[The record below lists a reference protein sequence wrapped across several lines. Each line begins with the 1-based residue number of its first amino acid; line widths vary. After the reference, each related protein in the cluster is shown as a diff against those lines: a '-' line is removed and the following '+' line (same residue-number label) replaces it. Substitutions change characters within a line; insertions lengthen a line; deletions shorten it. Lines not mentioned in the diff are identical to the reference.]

1 MHDAILAA
9 AETAAQNDGK
19 GLYKFFEIVFKNLAT
34 INDFIARGL
43 GSSISGDTGVEEGKG
58 FKSVFHF
65 FHQKAFAPYWW
76 IRTENLILIP
86 KTQRLLTRHLLKKIL
101 GLLD

>member
-1 MHDAILAA
+1 MHDVILAA

-43 GSSISGDTGVEEGKG
+43 GSSISGDTGVAEGKG

-65 FHQKAFAPYWW
+65 FHQWLTTGSSAPA
-76 IRTENLILIP
+76 TAPAE
-86 KTQRLLTRHLLKKIL
+86 KTA
-101 GLLD
+101 